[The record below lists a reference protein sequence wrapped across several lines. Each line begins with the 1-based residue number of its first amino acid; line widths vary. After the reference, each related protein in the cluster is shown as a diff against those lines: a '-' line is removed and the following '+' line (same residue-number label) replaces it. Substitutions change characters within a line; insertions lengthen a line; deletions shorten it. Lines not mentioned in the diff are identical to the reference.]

1 MSFTLVHL
9 SDLHYNAYPLHWS
22 EWNFKRGL
30 GAANL
35 FLKRAKQHPLSRNR
49 NLVEKVSTM
58 DWDHLVISGD
68 LTQLGLEQ
76 EFEEARRELEPLLQ
90 EKDRVSIV
98 PGNPVSYTHLTLP
111 TKRIV

>member
-1 MSFTLVHL
+1 MTVTLKKVFVSFTLVHL

-49 NLVEKVSTM
+49 KLVEKVSNM

-76 EFEEARRELEPLLQ
+76 EFDCLL
-90 EKDRVSIV
+90 
-98 PGNPVSYTHLTLP
+98 YTSDAADDL
-111 TKRIV
+111 